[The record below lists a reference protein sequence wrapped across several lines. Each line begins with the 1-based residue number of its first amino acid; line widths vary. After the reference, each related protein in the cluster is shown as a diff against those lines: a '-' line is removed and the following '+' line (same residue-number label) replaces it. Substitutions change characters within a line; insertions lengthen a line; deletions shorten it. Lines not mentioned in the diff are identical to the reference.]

1 MSFYAQSQFDETAI
15 NDRPLDEKVEGVER
29 ILNLS
34 AGNAPLYTEVM
45 KKAQSEMLNWKGK
58 GISVMEMGYRT
69 RNFHEIMEDAE
80 AAFRK
85 LMDMPDDF
93 EFFMFDG
100 GATLQFAG
108 IPMNLCGGN

>member
-1 MSFYAQSQFDETAI
+1 MSSFAQSQF
-15 NDRPLDEKVEGVER
+15 NDSSATPRPQDVNVEGVER

-45 KKAQSEMLNWKGK
+45 QKAQKEMLNWKGK

-69 RNFHEIMEDAE
+69 KNFHDIMHSAE
-80 AAFRK
+80 SSFRE
-85 LMDMPDDF
+85 LMGMPDDF

-100 GATLQFAG
+100 GATL
-108 IPMNLCGGN
+108 